1 MDPKNPPH
9 AASNLDASSFHPSAT
24 PGKMGDS
31 REDAVKGA
39 IGYPY
44 SLHFHTKYG
53 AKELVTV
60 SQPHDGLMN
69 IGM

>member
-1 MDPKNPPH
+1 
-9 AASNLDASSFHPSAT
+9 
-24 PGKMGDS
+24 MGDS

-69 IGM
+69 IGMWTSNTRDATAKFQMWHTSGEGYK

>member
-1 MDPKNPPH
+1 
-9 AASNLDASSFHPSAT
+9 
-24 PGKMGDS
+24 MGDS